1 MTEGGYSFDDDAFEE
16 GMGDTSVQAMARR
29 QFSVS
34 LAVALAMLAAAGLA
48 VVGERRAAPI
58 EMVARHDV
66 IRAEAP
72 PAAFARP
79 APTEATRG

>member
-1 MTEGGYSFDDDAFEE
+1 MTEGGYSFDDDAFDD
-16 GMGDTSVQAMARR
+16 GLGDASVQAMARR

-48 VVGERRAAPI
+48 VVGERPAAPI

-66 IRAEAP
+66 IRTEAP
-72 PAAFARP
+72 PVAAQP